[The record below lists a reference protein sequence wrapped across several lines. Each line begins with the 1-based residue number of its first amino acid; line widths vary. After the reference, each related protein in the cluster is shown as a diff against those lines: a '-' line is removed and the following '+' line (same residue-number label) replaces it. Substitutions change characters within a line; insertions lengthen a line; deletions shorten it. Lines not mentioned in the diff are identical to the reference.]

1 MEDLQYQKLKKAILK
16 LRSENEYLKSEIE
29 KLIEKE
35 KKNEKTK
42 KDELDEWFS
51 DEDETENE

>member
-16 LRSENEYLKSEIE
+16 LKSENEYLKSEIE